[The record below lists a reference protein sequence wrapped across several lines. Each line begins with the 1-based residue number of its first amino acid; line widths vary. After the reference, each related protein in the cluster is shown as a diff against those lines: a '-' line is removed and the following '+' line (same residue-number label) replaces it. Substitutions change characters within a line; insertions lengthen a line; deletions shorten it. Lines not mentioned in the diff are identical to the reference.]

1 MSVAPNEVKRKRK
14 AGDIDEQDERC
25 DARKAEEVVYIC
37 FC

>member
-1 MSVAPNEVKRKRK
+1 MSVAPTEGKRKRRP
-14 AGDIDEQDERC
+14 GEPDEQDEPC